1 MPISLQI
8 STLEK
13 EYLMTDSKENDVHQ
27 NELSGP
33 DRGEEECSSDSPI
46 SSRLAQSQASFD
58 HGDFKVARVYLKQVD
73 EEEIVDDQDK
83 ARYLSLKSR
92 LTTDPAEYIFPAVLF
107 IFWFI
112 LAYRTV

>member
-1 MPISLQI
+1 MHIMS
-8 STLEK
+8 
-13 EYLMTDSKENDVHQ
+13 DSKEHDVHQ
-27 NELSGP
+27 NERSEP
-33 DRGEEECSSDSPI
+33 DQGEVKRSIGGTSDSTP

-58 HGDFKVARVYLKQVD
+58 HGDFKRARAYLKQID
-73 EEEIVDDQDK
+73 EEEVIDDQDK
-83 ARYLSLKSR
+83 THYLSLKSR